1 MINGMEIW
9 NLGPLDYNQIHDL
22 SNSVTNMSSQLYKKL
37 NEIYLQVRLYAHIKS
52 WMIYYKLDHNLSRAY
67 ARLSK

>member
-22 SNSVTNMSSQLYKKL
+22 SNSVTNISSQLYKKL
-37 NEIYLQVRLYAHIKS
+37 SEIYLQVRLYVHIKS
-52 WMIYYKLDHNLSRAY
+52 
-67 ARLSK
+67 